1 MKNLNKSEK
10 VAEVS
15 QALDADTT
23 HVVSALQA
31 QVERLQNIL
40 VELLIR
46 APEDVDADVNKQINI
61 LRNTD
66 KSILSIQVERM
77 FGPHFWVN
85 EADTDFKVKLAE
97 EILKY
102 MRTVYPGYT
111 NNLLSGISNRD
122 MSYHEYLNNFI
133 FSPF

>member
-77 FGPHFWVN
+77 FGPHCWVN